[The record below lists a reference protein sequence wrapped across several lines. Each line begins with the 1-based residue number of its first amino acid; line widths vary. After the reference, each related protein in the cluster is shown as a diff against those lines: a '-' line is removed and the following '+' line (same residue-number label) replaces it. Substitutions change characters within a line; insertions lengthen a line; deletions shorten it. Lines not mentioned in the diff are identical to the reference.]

1 MQNGKKSYLQTAVLY
16 GFAGFFL
23 GDCRTSAGGG
33 EVKIARRGEISPEP
47 PSILRLAG
55 EARPFIAG
63 DLGAGLVGVLKG
75 DLMSSFVGDLKL
87 CFPGV
92 LNILLF
98 AGESTLTTGLTGDEF
113 FGCDENACESFLGE
127 LNNARFSLRGDPR
140 PALWTPL
147 LGQLDGAT

>member
-1 MQNGKKSYLQTAVLY
+1 M
-16 GFAGFFL
+16 
-23 GDCRTSAGGG
+23 
-33 EVKIARRGEISPEP
+33 KIARRGEISPEP

-98 AGESTLTTGLTGDEF
+98 AGESALTTGLTGDEF